1 MIEMYDVNVTI
12 KIVMNEVC
20 DVNVIVKTVI
30 MNEVRNVKVAVGYF
44 Q

>member
-1 MIEMYDVNVTI
+1 MVEMYDVKVTL

-20 DVNVIVKTVI
+20 DMNVTVKTVI
-30 MNEVRNVKVAVGYF
+30 MNEVRNVKATIGYF